1 MPKQYSGQV
10 NLLAQHPPTLA
21 IMSVTLTIRRTMTAT
36 PDIRLPRSQYRPDA
50 TGPLA
55 GVRVLDLSRL
65 VAGNVVSHVL
75 ADFGAEVLKIEAP
88 GRGDDLRAWKVEGVS
103 TYWKVYA
110 RSKKSMTLDYRQAHG
125 QKLLLDLVR
134 NAQILIENF
143 IPGKLDEMGLGPGV
157 LHEAN
162 PKLVI
167 VRVSGWGQTGPYAGK
182 PGFGTLIEAMSGF
195 AANNGYADRPPVLP
209 PLALADMISGVYG
222 ASAALI
228 ALREVETSGGKG
240 QVIDLSLFEPMH
252 AVLGPEAANFRL
264 TGTPALRKGSRAAN
278 TAPRNVYECSD
289 GKFVALSAA
298 MQSMA
303 VKLFDS
309 MGRPDLIADPRFAT
323 NSARV
328 QNIDAI
334 DTIMADFMRRRTQ
347 TENLAFFDRVGVTVG
362 PVYDAA
368 DLMTDPYII
377 GRQVLVDLP
386 DMDMGLLPMH
396 NIVPRMSGT
405 PGVLRTPA
413 PELGQHTAQV
423 LYEMGIQE
431 EEQEELRRAGIV

>member
-1 MPKQYSGQV
+1 
-10 NLLAQHPPTLA
+10 
-21 IMSVTLTIRRTMTAT
+21 MTTNTADT
-36 PDIRLPRSQYRPDA
+36 PLPRSQYSPEA

-65 VAGNVVSHVL
+65 VAGNIVSHVL
-75 ADFGAEVLKIEAP
+75 ADFGADVLKIEAP
-88 GRGDDLRAWKVEGVS
+88 GRGDDLRAWKVEGIP

-110 RSKKSMTLDYRQAHG
+110 RSKRSMTLDYRHPRG
-125 QKLLLDLVR
+125 QPLLLELVR
-134 NAQILIENF
+134 HAQILIENF
-143 IPGKLDEMGLGPGV
+143 IPGKLDEMGLGPVV
-157 LHEAN
+157 LHQAN

-167 VRVSGWGQTGPYAGK
+167 VRISGWGQTGPFSGK

-209 PLALADMISGVYG
+209 PLALADMISGIYG

-228 ALREVETSGGKG
+228 ALREVETGGGDG

-264 TGTPALRKGSRAAN
+264 TGTPALRRGSRAVN
-278 TAPRNVYECSD
+278 TAPRNVYECRD

-303 VKLFDS
+303 VKLFES
-309 MGRPDLIADPRFAT
+309 IGRPELILDSRFET

-334 DTIMADFMRRRTQ
+334 DAIVADFMLRRTQ
-347 TENLAFFDRVGVTVG
+347 AENLVFFDRAGVTVG

-368 DLMTDPYII
+368 DLMTDPYMI
-377 GRQVLVDLP
+377 GRQVLIDLP
-386 DMDMGLLPMH
+386 DEDMGLLPMH

-413 PELGQHTAQV
+413 PQLGQHTAET
-423 LYEMGIQE
+423 LEAMGIGD
-431 EEQEELRRAGIV
+431 EEQEELKRMGVV